1 LTDCQEPGFASYLI
15 AATVEKPPE
24 MPERESSTSKGAAG
38 NAAEAARAGE
48 ALVEREA
55 ISRQDRS
62 KRTEILC

>member
-1 LTDCQEPGFASYLI
+1 LTGCQEPGFASYRI
-15 AATVEKPPE
+15 EATVEKPPV
-24 MPERESSTSKGAAG
+24 MPERESSTSKAAAG
-38 NAAEAARAGE
+38 NAAEAARAGK